1 MVILDIPHP
10 ASREDFQSRISR
22 PNFYLLSNP
31 ETQPA
36 KTSVSPRSS
45 PLAAQS
51 QAFSARS
58 FLDSTMSCD
67 VTKRYTLRTFC
78 RPLSPRLRAD
88 NRSDRI
94 RWDVSRGGTKRPQR
108 RRAWRNGCF
117 RRLPE
122 TRPSNYSNK
131 ANLASQK
138 TYCEPSYWQF
148 SVFYIVLFKQLAKTG
163 KASLFSEISFS
174 LYFFIGPMENMH

>member
-1 MVILDIPHP
+1 MVILGIPHP

-22 PNFYLLSNP
+22 PIFICFQILKPSLRKHP
-31 ETQPA
+31 FLRALRRWQP
-36 KTSVSPRSS
+36 SP
-45 PLAAQS
+45 

-131 ANLASQK
+131 ANPASQK
-138 TYCEPSYWQF
+138 TYCGPSYW
-148 SVFYIVLFKQLAKTG
+148 
-163 KASLFSEISFS
+163 
-174 LYFFIGPMENMH
+174 

>member
-1 MVILDIPHP
+1 MVILGIPHP

-22 PNFYLLSNP
+22 PIFICFQILKPSLRKHP
-31 ETQPA
+31 FLRALHRWQP
-36 KTSVSPRSS
+36 SP
-45 PLAAQS
+45 

-67 VTKRYTLRTFC
+67 VTKRYTLRTFG

-88 NRSDRI
+88 NGSDRI

-131 ANLASQK
+131 ANPASQK
-138 TYCEPSYWQF
+138 TYCGPSYW
-148 SVFYIVLFKQLAKTG
+148 
-163 KASLFSEISFS
+163 
-174 LYFFIGPMENMH
+174 